1 MAVTKPSFRAILSE
15 QRTFLGLTQTEIGRE
30 IGLKRGMVSVLERE
44 SDELI
49 QRGPEF
55 ALKFFKAYKFSDEKA
70 RDMTR
75 ELFQDVLKKLV
86 PDIPPDATA
95 ATASGPQA
103 MYYGTVSA
111 GIKGEGKAIKPYPV
125 NIPSWLAARYNPE
138 DIFVLTVVGDSMT
151 CSEVRKTIPEG
162 SEVYFHRSLQPNNGE
177 VVAVWLEDRD
187 IGVIKI
193 YRPDRETSVLESYN
207 HKHTPILIDER
218 NQATVQGVYVG
229 KSEASPLRFD

>member
-1 MAVTKPSFRAILSE
+1 MELQPEPRLYLLHLYGFSADEIL
-15 QRTFLGLTQTEIGRE
+15 
-30 IGLKRGMVSVLERE
+30 
-44 SDELI
+44 ELN
-49 QRGPEF
+49 EH
-55 ALKFFKAYKFSDEKA
+55 FSLQ
-70 RDMTR
+70 
-75 ELFQDVLKKLV
+75 LFSRVNAA
-86 PDIPPDATA
+86 DIPPDAA
-95 ATASGPQA
+95 PATASGPQA
-103 MYYGTVSA
+103 MYCGTVSA

-125 NIPSWLAARYNPE
+125 NIPSWLANRYNPE